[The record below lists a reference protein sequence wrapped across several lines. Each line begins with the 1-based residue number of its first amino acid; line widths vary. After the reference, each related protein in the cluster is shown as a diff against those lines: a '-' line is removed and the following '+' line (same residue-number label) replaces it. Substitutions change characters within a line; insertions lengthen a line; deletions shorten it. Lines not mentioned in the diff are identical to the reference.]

1 MKNMNMHNIKRFHRI
16 YKLLS
21 LVLVFLLATGCV
33 PVNENKIAENGVY
46 DQKDDV
52 ALYIYT
58 YHKLPEN
65 YITKEEARILGW
77 EGGSLSKVV
86 EGKCIGGD
94 YYGNYEGTLPEDEA
108 YHECDINTLH
118 SASRGAERIVY
129 SEDWD
134 IYYTED
140 HYETFELLY
149 EGDN

>member
-1 MKNMNMHNIKRFHRI
+1 MQNIKRLHGMNR
-16 YKLLS
+16 LLK
-21 LVLVFLLATGCV
+21 LVLVFLLFTGCA
-33 PVNENKIAENGVY
+33 PVKEDKIAEDGVY

-52 ALYIYT
+52 ALYLHT
-58 YHKLPEN
+58 YHKLPDN
-65 YITKEEARILGW
+65 YITKDEARKLGW
-77 EGGSLSKVV
+77 EGGSLSEVV

-94 YYGNYEGTLPEDEA
+94 DYGNYEGTLPEDEE

-118 SASRGAERIVY
+118 SKTRGAERIVY